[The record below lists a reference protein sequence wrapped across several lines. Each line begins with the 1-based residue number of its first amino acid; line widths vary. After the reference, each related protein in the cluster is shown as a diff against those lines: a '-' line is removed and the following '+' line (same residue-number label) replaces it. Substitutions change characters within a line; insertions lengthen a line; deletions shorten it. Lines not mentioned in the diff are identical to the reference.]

1 MKSLFAAATLAALI
15 VAPAYAACVYPHAPA
30 HIPDGSTATFA
41 QMLTGEKAVKTYNTQ
56 MVSYL
61 HCLTHQQDKE
71 IARAALKLTKKQIAE
86 MRAMD
91 RKRHNAAVEQLMTVA
106 KEFNAQV
113 MIYKKKHK
121 HGK

>member
-15 VAPAYAACVYPHAPA
+15 LAPAYASCVYPHAPD
-30 HIPDGSTATFA
+30 HIPDGSTATLA
-41 QMLTGEKAVKTYNTQ
+41 QMLAGETAVQTYNTQ
-56 MVSYL
+56 MVAYL
-61 HCLTHQQDKE
+61 HCLTQEQNKA
-71 IARAALKLTKKQIAE
+71 IAQAALKLTKKQVAA

-106 KEFNAQV
+106 KEFNAEV
-113 MIYKKKHK
+113 LIYKKKHK